1 MNIAFTAI
9 IVASILT
16 ALKYNLCGMNPTWDF
31 TSEDV
36 GTFKKNYTW
45 RLTIPKGTF
54 ELTIPKNT
62 FGLTIPEDALGSTI
76 PLGFLIHE
84 VTWGFTILWGITHDW
99 GAFQVY
105 HTWGNSRFYHSIY
118 TWVDCG
124 VDHTGADFRV

>member
-31 TSEDV
+31 TSEDI

-62 FGLTIPEDALGSTI
+62 FELTIPEDALGYQ
-76 PLGFLIHE
+76 LY
-84 VTWGFTILWGITHDW
+84 LWDSSYMRWLEGLP
-99 GAFQVY
+99 Y
-105 HTWGNSRFYHSIY
+105 
-118 TWVDCG
+118 CG
-124 VDHTGADFRV
+124 V